1 MSGFIL
7 VVDDEQQV
15 RDILRR
21 KMEQCGYR
29 VGEAANGKEA
39 IDKLNADEFDLV
51 ISDIMMPERDG
62 LEVIMHLRKTQPEVK
77 VIAISAPGNEVF
89 LNSAKA
95 LGAHRVFQ
103 KPFSLEE
110 IARAVEEL
118 I

>member
-1 MSGFIL
+1 MSFVLI
-7 VVDDEQQV
+7 VDDEEQV
-15 RDILRR
+15 RDVLRR
-21 KMEQCGYR
+21 KMEQCGFT
-29 VGEAANGKEA
+29 VGEAHNGKEA
-39 IDKLNADEFDLV
+39 IDRLGTETVDLV

-62 LEVIMHLRKTQPEVK
+62 LEVIMHIKKTKPEVK

-110 IARAVEEL
+110 IATAAREL